1 MKRQAFTIA
10 IIDRRTSPPDVRVK
24 HFTDHESYLSAM
36 SQIMRAGSCHRDEV
50 TTSTVT
56 LFPENQ
62 AALFDLPC
70 LPPRLDGAGRAGE

>member
-1 MKRQAFTIA
+1 MKRQTFTIA

-24 HFTDHESYLSAM
+24 HFTNHSEYLAAM
-36 SQIMRAGSCHRDEV
+36 SQIMQARSCHLDEV

-62 AALFDLPC
+62 AALFEADHPQ
-70 LPPRLDGAGRAGE
+70 R

>member
-1 MKRQAFTIA
+1 MKRQTFTIA

-24 HFTDHESYLSAM
+24 HFTNHSEYLAAM
-36 SQIMRAGSCHRDEV
+36 GQLMQIGGCHTDEV

-62 AALFDLPC
+62 QALFED
-70 LPPRLDGAGRAGE
+70 E